1 MGKIDL
7 LRGSAMPDFP
17 LTHPRQIIEDEIERL
32 ISLLDALDGDV
43 DHEDV
48 DEDFEPDADG
58 EPWLAVMSGWT
69 DYGDDREI
77 DEVPA

>member
-1 MGKIDL
+1 MGKHEI
-7 LRGSAMPDFP
+7 LRLSAHPQNP
-17 LTHPRQIIEDEIERL
+17 LAHPRQIIEDEIERL
-32 ISLLDALDGDV
+32 IGLLDALDGDT